1 LNTIQVINAKWWNA
15 EAAYAYTLAKGLIKS
30 GHGVILVGLPGKAV
44 AEKAKRD
51 GIATIETWALNRFN
65 PLEIAPFFFTLLKT
79 IKEKEVNV
87 INCHRSDGYPIIALA
102 ARLSRRKPALVRT
115 RGDQRQ
121 VRRDIF
127 NKILYTRFTDAIIT
141 SGELVRKSLVARLG
155 LNNGAAKVIYAAV
168 DTEIFSPRPA
178 KEDIRKE
185 FGLSDNKAPLVAI
198 LGRVSEVKGHRYLI
212 DAAKSIIK
220 DFPETRFLAIVK
232 EEDPNFPNLEKQVND
247 LGLGDKFFFTGFRDD
262 LVDLMAACDIGVVSS
277 IGSETNCRVA
287 LEWMA
292 MGKPV
297 IGTTIGVIPEVVV
310 HGETGLIIPPRAP
323 SSIAAALEKL
333 IQNRGLAIEMG
344 KKGRRLVEERYNESL
359 FTDETLKVYT
369 EAISLNEKS
378 T

>member
-15 EAAYAYTLAKGLIKS
+15 EAAYAYSLARGLIRS
-30 GHGVILVGLPGKAV
+30 GHAVTLIGLPGKAL
-44 AEKAKRD
+44 AEKAKKD

-65 PLEIAPFFFTLLKT
+65 PLEIVSFFFTLLKT
-79 IKEKEVNV
+79 IKEKEVDV

-121 VRRDIF
+121 VRKDIL
-127 NKILYTRFTDAIIT
+127 NKLIYTKFTDAIIT
-141 SGELVRKSLVARLG
+141 SGKLVKNGLITRLNLPDKDVG
-155 LNNGAAKVIYAAV
+155 VIYAAV
-168 DTEIFSPRPA
+168 DTEKFHPRPA
-178 KEDIRKE
+178 KEVIRKE
-185 FGLSDNKAPLVAI
+185 FGVSEEAPLVAI

-212 DAAKSIIK
+212 DAAKSVLK
-220 DFPETRFLAIVK
+220 DFPGARFVAIVK
-232 EEDPNFPNLEKQVND
+232 EDDPNFSNIEKQVND
-247 LGLGDKFFFTGFRDD
+247 LGLKEKFFFTGFRED

-297 IGTTIGVIPEVVV
+297 IGTTIGVIPEVVID
-310 HGETGLIIPPRAP
+310 GETGLIIPPKDP
-323 SSIAAALEKL
+323 SAIASALKKL
-333 IQNRGLAIEMG
+333 IQDRDLAIEMG
-344 KKGRRLVEERYNESL
+344 KRGRKLVEERYNESL

-369 EAISLNEKS
+369 EALSKRNY
-378 T
+378 

>member
-1 LNTIQVINAKWWNA
+1 MNTIQVINAKWWNA
-15 EAAYAYTLAKGLIKS
+15 EAAYAYSLAKGLIKS
-30 GHGVILVGLPGKAV
+30 GHGVILIGLPGKAL

-51 GIATIETWALNRFN
+51 RIATIETWALNRFN
-65 PLEIAPFFFTLLKT
+65 PFEITSFFFTLLKT
-79 IKEKEVNV
+79 IKEKKIDV

-102 ARLSRRKPALVRT
+102 ARLSRRRPALVRT

-121 VRRDIF
+121 VRKDIL
-127 NKILYTRFTDAIIT
+127 NKVIYTKFTDAIIT
-141 SGELVRKSLVARLG
+141 SGKLVKNGLTTRLNLSDKDVG
-155 LNNGAAKVIYAAV
+155 VIYASV
-168 DTEIFSPRPA
+168 DTEKFHPRPA

-185 FGLSDNKAPLVAI
+185 FGLSDKAALIAI

-212 DAAKSIIK
+212 EGASMVLK
-220 DFPETRFLAIVK
+220 DFPDVRFLAIVK
-232 EEDPNFPNLEKQVND
+232 EDDPNFPNIEKQVND
-247 LGLGDKFFFTGFRDD
+247 LGLKEKFFFTGFRED

-310 HGETGLIIPPRAP
+310 DGKTGLIIPPKDP
-323 SSIAAALEKL
+323 SAIASALKKL
-333 IQNRGLAIEMG
+333 IQDRGLAIEMG
-344 KKGRRLVEERYNESL
+344 KRGRKLVEELYNESL
-359 FTDETLKVYT
+359 FTDETLKVYA
-369 EAISLNEKS
+369 EAISLNKKS